1 MARFAATFS
10 ITETTDWE
18 AADFFRFDEFRDQ
31 VGQNLEYFAQTH
43 DHSGDAGD
51 GATLTAGD
59 DGLLFFAMPASE

>member
-1 MARFAATFS
+1 MARFTATFN
-10 ITETTDWE
+10 ITETTHWE
-18 AADFFRFDEFRDQ
+18 AADFWRSPYFRDE
-31 VGQNLEYFAQTH
+31 VGQNLEWFAQSH